1 MSEWNIKVEMNQN
14 CCEHLISRYYDG
26 IEAET
31 LEQAEEIAYHRF
43 IDTLENS
50 IVTESLS
57 LALIGWILLQRIMKR
72 STRRNY
78 DLDKLGRPFGRKRT
92 RGT

>member
-50 IVTESLS
+50 IVTREFITSPYWMD
-57 LALIGWILLQRIMKR
+57 ITPKDYEEINKE
-72 STRRNY
+72 
-78 DLDKLGRPFGRKRT
+78 KL
-92 RGT
+92 

>member
-14 CCEHLISRYYDG
+14 CCKHAVSRYYDA

-43 IDTLENS
+43 IDTLRR
-50 IVTESLS
+50 
-57 LALIGWILLQRIMKR
+57 ALPPGV
-72 STRRNY
+72 Y
-78 DLDKLGRPFGRKRT
+78 H
-92 RGT
+92 